1 MKNFFQKLANI
12 ILILLITLL
21 GLILLS
27 GLVQRLNTR
36 HPYTGLFG
44 MGYAV
49 VVSPS
54 MVPVLN
60 VDDLIV
66 YRRQSATSYE
76 VGDIIVYIRA
86 EGKGEILVVHRIIE
100 MSPSGVTTKGD
111 ANKDPDTAE
120 VPYSAIVGKMIFRVA
135 FLGALTSFFRSPLG
149 IGLTVLLI
157 GLVILLKQLTK
168 RHKEEERRTFIQD

>member
-44 MGYAV
+44 AGYAV
-49 VVSPS
+49 VVSKS

-60 VDDLIV
+60 KNDLII
-66 YRRQSATSYE
+66 YHRQSATSYE
-76 VGDIIVYIRA
+76 VGDIICYIRA
-86 EGKGEILVVHRIIE
+86 EGEGEILVVHRIIE
-100 MSPSGVTTKGD
+100 ISPSGVTTKGD
-111 ANKDPDTAE
+111 ANNSPDPAE

-135 FLGALTSFFRSPLG
+135 FLGVITNFFRTPLG

-157 GLVILLKQLTK
+157 GFLILLKQLTK